1 MSTKFDAMMTKSI
14 AAFRDKREAVYRYGS
29 TTAIA
34 EEARLLLYSYTTPIV
49 VIDREHKTR
58 LVDSYSYS
66 NTTNRHSRAFLQA
79 TNGMPE
85 FDTTLYINAPTRPT
99 QGIGNLLLQI
109 NDQLAII
116 RSPRRQLK
124 TKQYAL
130 RAAQDY
136 MHDIDVL
143 VERYSAPTGAEVEK
157 MKLILGTDGEVARVM
172 ALTALLNN

>member
-14 AAFRDKREAVYRYGS
+14 AAFRAHTNKAFRYGNTS
-29 TTAIA
+29 AIA
-34 EEARLLLYSYTTPIV
+34 EEHRLLLYSYATPIV

-58 LVDSYSYS
+58 LVDSYRYS
-66 NTTNRHSRAFLQA
+66 NTTNRHTRAFLLA
-79 TNGMPE
+79 TNGMSE
-85 FDTTLYINAPTRPT
+85 FNVTLNINAPTRPT
-99 QGIGNLLLQI
+99 QSIGNLRLQI

-130 RAAQDY
+130 RAAQNY

>member
-1 MSTKFDAMMTKSI
+1 MSIGFNTMMTKSI
-14 AAFRDKREAVYRYGS
+14 AAFRERSTKTFRYGN
-29 TTAIA
+29 TAAALDGDI
-34 EEARLLLYSYTTPIV
+34 LLLYSYATPIV

-58 LVDSYSYS
+58 LVDSYRYS
-66 NTTNRHSRAFLQA
+66 NTTNRHTRAFLQS

-85 FDTTLYINAPTRPT
+85 LNVTLNINAPTRPT
-99 QGIGNLLLQI
+99 QSIGNLLLQI

-130 RAAQDY
+130 RAAQNY